1 MQDWNDIRPDPAEE
15 VIKGLV
21 TLLLLHSEDAK
32 SQTLLNSVILKR
44 MYNFILVYLS
54 DSSEFL
60 ASLL

>member
-1 MQDWNDIRPDPAEE
+1 MQDWNDIRPDPPEE

-21 TLLLLHSEDAK
+21 TLLLLHWEDYK

>member
-1 MQDWNDIRPDPAEE
+1 MQDWNDIRTDPSEE

-21 TLLLLHSEDAK
+21 TLLLLHLEDAK
-32 SQTLLNSVILKR
+32 SKTLLNSVILKR

>member
-21 TLLLLHSEDAK
+21 TLLLLHWEDAK